1 MVMGTAV
8 VPVAP
13 GVGDA
18 DAVPLD
24 LPANTAPAAVAPPA
38 SAANTTHLRGPR
50 STFGALFGAPF
61 GTPFGALFGALF
73 EAIADAS
80 AMY

>member
-1 MVMGTAV
+1 MAMPTAV

-24 LPANTAPAAVAPPA
+24 LPANTAPAAAAPPA

-61 GTPFGALFGALF
+61 RAPFGALF